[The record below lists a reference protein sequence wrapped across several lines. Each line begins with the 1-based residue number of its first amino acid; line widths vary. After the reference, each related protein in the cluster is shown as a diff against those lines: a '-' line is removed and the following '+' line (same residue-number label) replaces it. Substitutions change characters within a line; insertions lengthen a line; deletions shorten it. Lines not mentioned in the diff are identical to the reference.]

1 MLDYPEIKAKRL
13 NGQKWYEID
22 DIQDLDIAES
32 IFTDNDGEKLRRIH
46 ARWGGLWRYP
56 GLRDFYLLVNPFYP
70 PQRLKDE
77 ITANFDALISS
88 YPSGMNVNSLLA
100 AKNFGVHQ
108 ENILTG
114 NGASELIKLLMEK
127 FITGRAGF
135 IRPSFDE
142 YVNRYPQESS
152 VIFTPSGR
160 DFSYKADDVIEFFS
174 DKGITALVI
183 VNPDNPSGN
192 YSNKSG
198 MSELLSWAKENG
210 IALLI
215 DESFSDFA
223 DEPGCSLI
231 NQEILDANPNLYVV
245 KSISKSCGVPG
256 LRLGILASG
265 DKEAISRMK
274 KDIAIWNINSFA
286 EFYMQIAE
294 KYSGNYTRALELF
307 RAERARF
314 LRGLGEIPGV
324 RPIPS
329 QANYIMAEISGN
341 IDSSE
346 LAEALLTRNNILIK
360 NLRSKTGGS
369 YVRLAVKSPEDNDA
383 LLEALR
389 EIIGG

>member
-56 GLRDFYLLVNPFYP
+56 GLRDFCLLVNPFYP

-77 ITANFDALISS
+77 ITANFDTLISS
-88 YPSGMNVNSLLA
+88 YPSG
-100 AKNFGVHQ
+100 
-108 ENILTG
+108 
-114 NGASELIKLLMEK
+114 
-127 FITGRAGF
+127 
-135 IRPSFDE
+135 
-142 YVNRYPQESS
+142 
-152 VIFTPSGR
+152 
-160 DFSYKADDVIEFFS
+160 
-174 DKGITALVI
+174 
-183 VNPDNPSGN
+183 N
-192 YSNKSG
+192 YINKSG
-198 MSELLSWAKENG
+198 MSELFSWAKENG

-346 LAEALLTRNNILIK
+346 LAEALLTRSNILIK